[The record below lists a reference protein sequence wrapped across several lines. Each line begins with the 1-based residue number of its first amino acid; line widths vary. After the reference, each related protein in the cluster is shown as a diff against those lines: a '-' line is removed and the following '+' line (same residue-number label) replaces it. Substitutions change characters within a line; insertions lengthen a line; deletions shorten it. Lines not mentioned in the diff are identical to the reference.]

1 MADQTRAARLVAATV
16 RRAEDSVATAS
27 PAATTYV
34 TTPRPAP
41 AVPGR
46 APAARRPGPDAP
58 RARHAAA
65 RWRRNISPPGLLVAA
80 MILAAP
86 VAVATIPQLVLLVY
100 IAWLMPCLEL
110 VMLAAGAAWYRG
122 RFRVA
127 PTGAFTQLVIQVTT
141 AGHEAERV
149 TEIISQIRGYGLDMP
164 HEIWVVTE
172 PHDLTQYPADRVL
185 RAPEQF
191 VCASERK
198 ARALEYSRQARATM
212 GLDRPDVKII
222 FCDDDVTLT
231 RSYFETGFRADYDV
245 CEGVITP
252 RTEYALRP
260 VAHFIASHA
269 DDLRTHACLTMCS
282 VFQGIFGRPLHVHG
296 EGLVV
301 TGAAERLV
309 TWDWPVTS
317 SEDLV
322 FGQRAS
328 AAGLRWGWFHE
339 YAEVT
344 SPWSLHDYLIQRR
357 RWLWGDIHA
366 IRHRSV
372 MGWGAAVRVA
382 FKYLQGVLALCLS
395 AVGLWLR
402 LTGRIPATAGILS
415 FGKLAVIAW
424 VGLFFACG
432 WIASAGRSPDWRM
445 LSGLLAVIMMPV
457 SALLTLAAVVVPLA
471 QGDPGDF
478 QVIKKTRTK

>member
-1 MADQTRAARLVAATV
+1 VADQTRVARLAAATV
-16 RRAEDSVATAS
+16 RRAGSSVAITAS
-27 PAATTYV
+27 TDVATPPPPAPAA
-34 TTPRPAP
+34 PRPAL
-41 AVPGR
+41 A
-46 APAARRPGPDAP
+46 AP
-58 RARHAAA
+58 RRAEP
-65 RWRRNISPPGLLVAA
+65 RWRRHISAGGLLISV
-80 MILAAP
+80 MILTAP
-86 VAVATIPQLVLLVY
+86 VAVAAIPQLVPLVY

-122 RFRVA
+122 RFRAA
-127 PTGAFTQLVIQVTT
+127 PAGAFSQLVIQVTT
-141 AGHEAERV
+141 AGYEVERV
-149 TEIISQIRGYGLDMP
+149 TEIISQIRSYALDMP

-172 PHDLTQYPADRVL
+172 PHDLTQYPADQVL
-185 RAPEQF
+185 RVPERF

-212 GLDRPDVKII
+212 DLDRPDVKII

-231 RSYFETGFRADYDV
+231 RTYIETGFRADYDV
-245 CEGVITP
+245 CEGVVTP

-260 VAHFIASHA
+260 LAHFIASHA
-269 DDLRTHACLTMCS
+269 DDIRTHACLTMCS

-301 TGAAERLV
+301 TGAAERQV
-309 TWDWPVTS
+309 TWDWPVTC

-344 SPWSLHDYLIQRR
+344 SPWSLRDYLVQRR

-366 IRHRSV
+366 MRHRAV
-372 MGWGAAVRVA
+372 MGWGAAARVA
-382 FKYLQGVLALCLS
+382 VKYLQGVLALCLS

-402 LTGRIPATAGILS
+402 LTGRIPATASILN
-415 FGKLAVIAW
+415 FGKLAVISW

-432 WIASAGRSPDWRM
+432 WIASAGRSADSRM

-478 QVIKKTRTK
+478 EVIRKTRTQ